1 MYLFFGDERKNIS
14 AESFSMLFYRVKQDK
29 LSLISKLISD
39 FKIQNNLPAS
49 FEFHHYYNDRV
60 LNRAFTEFIKTELL
74 ETGVIEKIYFVKVLL
89 LSEPSSHILALKELV
104 KLILP
109 DLPNTK
115 VTFVIDKLGG
125 KLAETE
131 VKTQLG
137 RICRHHN
144 IKLKKTLVCEDSKKS
159 DFIQIADYLV
169 ALKDKELI

>member
-14 AESFSMLFYRVKQDK
+14 TETFYMLFYRVHQDK

-60 LNRAFTEFIKTELL
+60 LNKTFTEFIKTKLL
-74 ETGVIEKIYFVKVLL
+74 ETDIIDNMYFVKVLL
-89 LSEPSSHILALKELV
+89 LPEPSSHILALKELI

-109 DLPNTK
+109 DLLDTK

-131 VKTQLG
+131 VKTQFG

-169 ALKDKELI
+169 ALKDKGLI